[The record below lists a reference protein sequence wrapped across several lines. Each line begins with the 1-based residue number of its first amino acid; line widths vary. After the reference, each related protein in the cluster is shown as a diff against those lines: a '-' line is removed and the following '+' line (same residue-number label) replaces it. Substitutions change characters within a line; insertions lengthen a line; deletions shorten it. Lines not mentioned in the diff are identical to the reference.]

1 MAGRRRGLS
10 IGVVL
15 ERLQGDFPDLT
26 ISKLRFLET
35 EGLVTPQRAPSGY
48 RIYSEADV
56 TRLRYVLTAQ
66 RERFWPLKVIRDA
79 LDAIDRGLTP
89 AADAPGARPAVPG
102 PATDPDTATTC
113 KMPAFAIC
121 E

>member
-56 TRLRYVLTAQ
+56 SGSGRSRLS
-66 RERFWPLKVIRDA
+66 
-79 LDAIDRGLTP
+79 G
-89 AADAPGARPAVPG
+89 
-102 PATDPDTATTC
+102 
-113 KMPAFAIC
+113 MPWMRSTVV
-121 E
+121 